1 MSKKSSAAAEKMP
14 LGARITAATFDWFDT
29 IVIALVIVILLLTF
43 FVAKVEV
50 SGPSMMNTLQ
60 DQDHL
65 VMVNFNYKPKT
76 GDIVIISRNYSNK
89 FSDQKTADKPI
100 VKRVIA
106 TGGQTVEI
114 KEGKVYVD
122 GSELKEPYL
131 DPELV
136 MNGTS
141 DGGFTGI
148 HTVPEGRVFVLGDNR
163 AVSHDSRK
171 SDIGFVDERYILG
184 KVWARIYPFNEF
196 KTF

>member
-1 MSKKSSAAAEKMP
+1 MSKGNVAAKENMP
-14 LGARITAATFDWFDT
+14 IGKRITASVFEWVDT

-43 FVAKVEV
+43 CLGKVEV

-60 DQDHL
+60 DGDQLIITDL
-65 VMVNFNYKPKT
+65 NYKPKT

-89 FSDQKTADKPI
+89 FSDQKTSDQPI

-114 KEGKVYVD
+114 KDGKVFVD
-122 GSELKEPYL
+122 GKELSEPYL
-131 DPELV
+131 DSQLV
-136 MNGTS
+136 QNGTR

-148 HTVPEGRVFVLGDNR
+148 HTVPEGRVFVMGDNR

-171 SDIGFVDERYILG
+171 NDIGFVDERYILG
-184 KVWARIYPFNEF
+184 KVWARIFPFDSVR
-196 KTF
+196 TF